1 MVDAAIKAGHIKKV
15 DGFTPTA
22 DTTDVTSMKVAKWL
36 NNGGPL
42 TPGIEKALIDSKHY
56 LAVKTDQTP
65 NHPLKGSTK
74 AQPPNK
80 TPKVVPRET
89 LELDARDLDE
99 GFGDWLWARDA
110 YYDTSDVLSAR
121 GAYEDTNDLFYARDA
136 SDDMGDLLSARDANE
151 DISDLL
157 YVRDADAMAAAYD
170 LDFEDLY
177 I

>member
-1 MVDAAIKAGHIKKV
+1 
-15 DGFTPTA
+15 
-22 DTTDVTSMKVAKWL
+22 MKVAKWL

-42 TPGIEKALIDSKHY
+42 TPGIQKALIDSKHY

-74 AQPPNK
+74 AAPPNK

-99 GFGDWLWARDA
+99 GFGVWLSARDA

-136 SDDMGDLLSARDANE
+136 SDDMGDLLSARDAYE

-157 YVRDADAMAAAYD
+157 YARDADAMAAAYD